1 MFDIGELLQSED
13 FVIVVRPLL
22 KQGKWTGEVQVGV
35 ISDPESELSE
45 PDTFALS
52 QLCSMVSASI
62 PAMDQHSFIRHII
75 ESYVEDITLIAEQEK
90 DSPLTEHTP
99 TKGNA

>member
-13 FVIVVRPLL
+13 FVIVIRPLVE
-22 KQGKWTGEVQVGV
+22 QGNWTGSVQVGV
-35 ISDPESELSE
+35 ISDPTSELSE
-45 PDTFALS
+45 PDTIALS
-52 QLCSMVSASI
+52 KLCNMISASI

-75 ESYVEDITLIAEQEK
+75 ESYVEDIVIISEHEK
-90 DSPLTEHTP
+90 DSPLTIHTP

>member
-1 MFDIGELLQSED
+1 
-13 FVIVVRPLL
+13 
-22 KQGKWTGEVQVGV
+22 
-35 ISDPESELSE
+35 
-45 PDTFALS
+45 
-52 QLCSMVSASI
+52 
-62 PAMDQHSFIRHII
+62 MDQHSFIRHII